1 MIITEDFWNK
11 FDYLVAS
18 LRQKLVVSENN
29 KERFQSLKVQ
39 TTTHQEVVK
48 IILEEFYERI
58 ETVLPELLVVTAAG
72 GEPPKRSSNQQ
83 SQMKSFFFSP
93 VPTKKQK
100 VSATVTVTPEV

>member
-1 MIITEDFWNK
+1 M
-11 FDYLVAS
+11 
-18 LRQKLVVSENN
+18 VSENN

-58 ETVLPELLVVTAAG
+58 EIEIETETVSPELLVVTAALG
-72 GEPPKRSSNQQ
+72 GLSSSSRHNQQ

>member
-39 TTTHQEVVK
+39 TTTHQEFVK

-83 SQMKSFFFSP
+83 SQMKSFFSP

-100 VSATVTVTPEV
+100 VSATVTVTPKV